1 MRRIQRNLTIYG
13 CVLISKAEG
22 ISRIFYPAL
31 SLYVDQKTCSS
42 IDTMLFTFLWK
53 NKTEYVK
60 RKTLIRN
67 TLEGGVNA
75 LDFSTFNQVF
85 KIG

>member
-1 MRRIQRNLTIYG
+1 MLT
-13 CVLISKAEG
+13 K
-22 ISRIFYPAL
+22 
-31 SLYVDQKTCSS
+31 KTCSS
-42 IDTMLFTFLWK
+42 IDTMLFKVLWK

-60 RKTLIRN
+60 RKKLIRN

-75 LDFSTFNQVF
+75 LDFSTLNQVF